1 MDRLVGA
8 FAPLLLCVLVA
19 TECAAAAADACG
31 GLLTD
36 PPNGTVIQSP
46 SYPSKYPSNLNCRW
60 EITVPS
66 GSSVRLT
73 VQELLL
79 ESQTSGCKYDYL
91 LVSYGFEHVGAPAM
105 VCMMPSAG
113 QRAMI
118 SPGNRLVLQFVTDAS
133 LEEKGFR
140 ITVDTIDAP
149 RVQGKKA
156 VFPQSP
162 VSFMSLG
169 DPGILPTRLSS
180 VALCASV
187 RIAGPADWTLFTY
200 CSPQSHGGATSP
212 SLGLAGNRTALAFW
226 LGGRATWVP
235 WKRPH
240 DEAWHRVCARW
251 VGGTGGTGGGTA
263 TVFADGSLI
272 LNASLASD
280 DPSELQG
287 SGHLLLGLFQTAAA
301 GAGGVATAWETVPQ
315 RALVGE
321 LADVRLWAEDAGG
334 ERGSSRAPSCQR
346 NGSLASWSRSF
357 WQPTREGMLVDAG
370 LPAAR
375 DVVDNFRV
383 QFRAEVNAAGN
394 RSVDEQLLATVAT
407 SWLQQAMKD
416 LPFSTELGN
425 ISFVRLY
432 AEDVE
437 EGSRGV
443 TQGGG
448 SASLSFA
455 GTVHLTAVGALD
467 GVGCDSATV
476 LSEIIQSLNT
486 SFSINNASGVI
497 NNNSSN
503 APVSDVNQTGSQN
516 SNRRKRSNGN
526 SNNKN
531 SNNGNN
537 NNNNGNNN
545 NNNGN
550 NNGNN
555 NNNDN
560 ISSSN
565 VDGNI
570 SSSSNQNNSTSTSSD
585 SSRSSAISQPES
597 STTTRTDGP
606 NDSQNS
612 SSSNSSNSSSS
623 WVINQPESSTT
634 TRTDGPDDSQKSSN
648 SSSSSSSNSSNSSSN
663 SSSSSSWV
671 GDVGTSEADAG
682 YIAQPELTAH
692 LVLSSVTDLAVCQG
706 EVKATRSKGIYSWP
720 QTRSPFSAS
729 VPCAQN
735 PNRTVTRTC
744 ERAPFA
750 ASAHW
755 LDPDVSAC
763 EDIEA
768 VCQGEVNATRSK
780 GIYSWPQ
787 TPSPFNASV
796 PCAQNPNR
804 TATRTCELTPFGV
817 SARWL
822 DPDVSACEDIEAICR
837 EEVNATRDKGIY
849 SWPQTRSPFNASVP
863 CAQNPNQTATRT
875 CELMPFGVSAQWL
888 DADVSACEDIQVF
901 CRWTTAVIAD
911 RGEYEWPSTQAGQSA
926 SVPCMQNPES
936 NATMRCDREPYEIVP
951 RWAVAN
957 VSNCNI
963 VTASCPNETTLS
975 DKKGSYAWPSTPQSF
990 NTSLPCR
997 QNPEKNATR
1006 ACHRPHYTTDAEWQ
1020 EPDLGDCVEL
1030 FELFN
1035 SNVTMAF
1042 LTNNSQLSEETVKTE
1057 VTSWVKN
1064 DLKGTL
1070 NYTVDLKYIS
1080 VTRQGKVR
1088 VRRATDELWNFT
1100 VTMMLEMRRAG
1111 NVDNIAAI
1119 VNISGEIRSQLS
1131 STIVN
1136 LKPRL
1141 ERLLGVNT
1149 IQLDVPSVGNAMYCL
1164 GETLVNIKGVFR
1176 WPTVNVGGT
1185 AVIACP
1191 INKDKSVSRQC
1202 MKVNEYSS
1210 SWQPID
1216 ADVCDVPLLENMDS
1230 KSAEDV
1236 SKEMDGLMALL
1247 EQSPTISVKGAQM
1260 VATRFSSILD
1270 APSSSLAN
1278 SSERALHMVDTL
1290 LQKIDFPSSTI
1301 SLPTKNLLL
1310 FVSKMNESDSSKPQE
1325 FKDGETSVSLP
1336 ASLLDSLDPAQKAM
1350 ATRAQ
1355 FTIYNNTKLFPQA
1368 NLSSYVVAASVGKLA
1383 NITNLKDPVNITLWH
1398 TNQSALDPVEGM
1410 IKNVKCVY
1418 WDFVKKDWNSNGC
1431 IAVPSGSDH
1440 NVTLCQCNHLTHF
1453 ALLLDFS
1460 PGPKYSEAIEK
1471 SLSFITYIGSGLS
1484 TIFLGIT
1491 LVTYITFEKIRTD
1504 HPSKILM
1511 NLCAALLLLNLL
1523 FMLDAW
1529 IAWFNIEGLCVA
1541 TGALLHYSLL
1551 ASFTW
1556 MGLEAVH
1563 LYLAVVKVF
1572 NTYVRNYI
1580 LKFCIVGWGV
1590 PAVVVA
1596 ILLAIQQD
1604 VYGKG
1609 QTNSTNYR
1617 ERDDFCWIRLDV
1629 VFYVAVAGYFCLV
1642 FCLNLSMFVVV
1653 LRQICQQKRKHGK
1666 EKHSSVARELRGSVS
1681 LTFLLGITWAFAFL
1695 GFGPQKLAFIYLFI
1709 IFNTLQGFMIF
1720 IFHCALREN
1729 VRYQW
1734 KKFFCCGKYSDGKMR
1749 YTSGNR
1755 STLLLT
1761 RKQKQRLSHC
1771 SGTSHSTEQTDVTSL
1786 NNSVKPIGESPR

>member
-1 MDRLVGA
+1 MDRLIGA
-8 FAPLLLCVLVA
+8 FAPLLLCVLAA
-19 TECAAAAADACG
+19 TECAAAAAGACG
-31 GLLTD
+31 GPLTD
-36 PPNGTVIQSP
+36 PPNGTVIESP

-91 LVSYGFEHVGAPAM
+91 LVSYGFEHVSAPTM

-113 QRAMI
+113 QRAMS
-118 SPGNRLVLQFVTDAS
+118 SPGNRLVLQFITDAS

-149 RVQGKKA
+149 RLQGKMA
-156 VFPQSP
+156 VFLQSP
-162 VSFMSLG
+162 VSFMSLS
-169 DPGILPTRLSS
+169 DPGILPARLSS
-180 VALCASV
+180 IALCASV

-200 CSPQSHGGATSP
+200 SSPQADSEATTP
-212 SLGLAGNRTALAFW
+212 TLGLSGNRTALAFW

-251 VGGTGGTGGGTA
+251 VGGSGGGTGGGTA

-280 DPSELQG
+280 DPAELQG
-287 SGHLLLGLFQTAAA
+287 SGDLLLGLFQTAAA
-301 GAGGVATAWETVPQ
+301 AAGGGGARAWVAVPQ

-321 LADVRLWAEDAGG
+321 LADVRLWAEGAGG
-334 ERGSSRAPSCQR
+334 ESDPGRAASCQR
-346 NGSLASWSRSF
+346 NGSLAWWSRSF

-370 LPAAR
+370 LPATR

-383 QFRAEVNAAGN
+383 RFRAEVTAAGN

-407 SWLQQAMKD
+407 SWLQQAMSD
-416 LPFSTELGN
+416 LPFSTALGN
-425 ISFVRLY
+425 ISFVRLD

-437 EGSRGV
+437 EAQGSRGV

-448 SASLSFA
+448 IASLSFA
-455 GTVHLTAVGALD
+455 GTAQLTAVGALD
-467 GVGCDSATV
+467 GVACDSATT
-476 LSEIIQSLNT
+476 LSEIIRSLNT
-486 SFSINNASGVI
+486 SRSINNASGVTNN
-497 NNNSSN
+497 NNNSSSSS
-503 APVSDVNQTGSQN
+503 AQVSDVNQTGSYN

-526 SNNKN
+526 SD
-531 SNNGNN
+531 
-537 NNNNGNNN
+537 NNN

-555 NNNDN
+555 NNKNSDN
-560 ISSSN
+560 NNSNGGGNNSS
-565 VDGNI
+565 
-570 SSSSNQNNSTSTSSD
+570 SSSSNQNNSTSTSASSTNNPDNRSND
-585 SSRSSAISQPES
+585 SSNSSSAINQTES
-597 STTTRTDGP
+597 SNTTRTDGP
-606 NDSQNS
+606 DDSQNS
-612 SSSNSSNSSSS
+612 SSSNSSSN
-623 WVINQPESSTT
+623 
-634 TRTDGPDDSQKSSN
+634 SSN
-648 SSSSSSSNSSNSSSN
+648 SNSSNSSSSNSSNNSSSN
-663 SSSSSSWV
+663 SSSISV
-671 GDVGTSEADAG
+671 GDVGTSEAG
-682 YIAQPELTAH
+682 TSYVAQPELSVR
-692 LVLSSVTDLAVCQG
+692 LVLSSVADLAVCQD
-706 EVKATRSKGIYSWP
+706 EVNATRSKGVYSWP
-720 QTRSPFSAS
+720 RTRSPFSAS

-735 PNRTVTRTC
+735 PNRTATRTC
-744 ERAPFA
+744 EREPFA

-763 EDIEA
+763 ENIQA
-768 VCQGEVNATRSK
+768 VCREEVNATRDK
-780 GIYSWPQ
+780 GVYSWPQ
-787 TPSPFNASV
+787 TRSPFNASV

-804 TATRTCELTPFGV
+804 TATRTCELTPF
-817 SARWL
+817 AL
-822 DPDVSACEDIEAICR
+822 
-837 EEVNATRDKGIY
+837 
-849 SWPQTRSPFNASVP
+849 
-863 CAQNPNQTATRT
+863 
-875 CELMPFGVSAQWL
+875 SAQWL

-901 CRWTTAVIAD
+901 CRWTSAVITD
-911 RGEYEWPSTQAGQSA
+911 RGEYKWPPTQAGQLA

-936 NATMRCDREPYEIVP
+936 NATMRCYREPYEMVA
-951 RWAVAN
+951 RWAEPN
-957 VSNCNI
+957 VSNCNV

-975 DKKGSYAWPSTPQSF
+975 DKKGSYAWPQTPQSL
-990 NTSLPCR
+990 NASVPCR
-997 QNPEKNATR
+997 QNPGQNATR
-1006 ACHRPHYTTDAEWQ
+1006 ACHRPYYTTDAVWQ
-1020 EPDLGDCVEL
+1020 DPDLGDCVEL

-1035 SNVTMAF
+1035 SNVMMAF

-1057 VTSWVKN
+1057 VTSWVIN
-1064 DLKGTL
+1064 DLNSTL

-1080 VTRQGKVR
+1080 VTRQGRVR
-1088 VRRATDELWNFT
+1088 VRRSMGELWNFT
-1100 VTMMLEMRRAG
+1100 VSMVLEMRRAG
-1111 NVDNIAAI
+1111 NVDDIAAI
-1119 VNISGEIRSQLS
+1119 VNISSEIRSQLS

-1141 ERLLGVNT
+1141 EQSLGVGT

-1164 GETLVNIKGVFR
+1164 GETLVNIKGEFC
-1176 WPTVNVGGT
+1176 WPTVTVGDT

-1191 INKDKSVSRQC
+1191 INKDKNVSRQC
-1202 MKVNEYSS
+1202 TKGNNYSS

-1230 KSAEDV
+1230 KSAEEV
-1236 SKEMDGLMALL
+1236 SKEMDGLLALL

-1260 VATRFSSILD
+1260 VATRFSSILE

-1278 SSERALHMVDTL
+1278 SSEKALHMVDTL
-1290 LQKIDFPSSTI
+1290 LQKIDFPSSSI

-1310 FVSKMNESDSSKPQE
+1310 FVSKMNESDSSQPQE

-1355 FTIYNNTKLFPQA
+1355 FTVYNNTKLFPQA

-1383 NITNLKDPVNITLWH
+1383 NITNLKDPVNISLWH

-1418 WDFVKKDWNSNGC
+1418 WDFVKKDWNSKGC
-1431 IAVPSGSDH
+1431 IAVPGGSDH

-1460 PGPKYSEAIEK
+1460 PGPKYSEVIEQ

-1484 TIFLGIT
+1484 VIFLGIT

-1529 IAWFNIEGLCVA
+1529 IAWFNIYGLCLA

-1556 MGLEAVH
+1556 MGLEAAH

-1590 PAVVVA
+1590 PAIVVA
-1596 ILLAIQQD
+1596 VLLAINRD
-1604 VYGKG
+1604 FYGKG
-1609 QTNSTNYR
+1609 QKNSTNYR

-1720 IFHCALREN
+1720 LFHCALREN

-1734 KKFFCCGKYSDGKMR
+1734 KKFFCCGKYSDGKMG
-1749 YTSGNR
+1749 YSSGNR
-1755 STLLLT
+1755 STQLLT

-1786 NNSVKPIGESPR
+1786 NNSGKPIG